1 MELAGCLCPCHKATD
16 EMKKIVK
23 VQNCNLCGCEIK
35 RWNLNNTGG
44 GLLLI
49 NNKGIRLI
57 RCLSNEISTTRSKL
71 WKKEINADM
80 LGVIA

>member
-35 RWNLNNTGG
+35 R
-44 GLLLI
+44 
-49 NNKGIRLI
+49 
-57 RCLSNEISTTRSKL
+57 
-71 WKKEINADM
+71 
-80 LGVIA
+80 